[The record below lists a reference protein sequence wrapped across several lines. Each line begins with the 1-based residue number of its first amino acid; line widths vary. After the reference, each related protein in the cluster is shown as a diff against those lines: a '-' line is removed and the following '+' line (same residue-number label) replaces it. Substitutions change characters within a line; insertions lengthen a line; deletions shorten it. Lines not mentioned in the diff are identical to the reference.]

1 MRYLFGLLCA
11 VALTAVP
18 LVGCSETTGELGG
31 NGGDGGGGGNG
42 GANTAT
48 ASFLLTEWTPE
59 QGTIGAAVGVRI
71 CENENGR
78 ANCVDTD
85 DMGFASLEVPV
96 DQEVSSTMDKDG
108 FNRLLSSF
116 VVSEGGSGFSLGL
129 ATEQRIKDQHDLMG
143 SPYPMDGTGM
153 IYIDTGTLVG
163 VTLELIGTTGK
174 PFYRD
179 LDANFDPD
187 LTATTAYGGGG
198 FLEVI
203 PGTYVV
209 EIGGTAE
216 NCVITRGWPG
226 AADNTLKLPVLE
238 DYMSAALV
246 VCDEVLN

>member
-11 VALTAVP
+11 VTLTAVP
-18 LVGCSETTGELGG
+18 LFGCSETTGELV
-31 NGGDGGGGGNG
+31 DGGTGGNG

-48 ASFLLTEWTPE
+48 ALFLVTEWTPE
-59 QGTIGAAVGVRI
+59 GGNIGAAVGVQI
-71 CENENGR
+71 CQTYTT
-78 ANCVDTD
+78 NCVETGDL
-85 DMGFASLEVPV
+85 GSAFLEVPV
-96 DQEVSSTMDKDG
+96 DQEVSATMDKDG
-108 FNRLLSSF
+108 FNRVLNSF
-116 VVSEGGSGFSLGL
+116 VVPEGGSGFSLGL
-129 ATEQRIKDQHDLMG
+129 ATEQRIKDQCGLME

-174 PFYRD
+174 RFYRD

-203 PGTYVV
+203 PGEYVV

-216 NCVITRGWPG
+216 NCVIRKGWPG
-226 AADNTLKLPVLE
+226 AADNTVKLPVQE
-238 DYMSAALV
+238 HYMSTAV
-246 VCDEVLN
+246 VACDEVLN